1 MALTGSITA
10 GYATTQ
16 TIGIPLKKHI
26 LSAMFVQKKG
36 YLLILLK
43 K

>member
-26 LSAMFVQKKG
+26 LSAMFVQKMAI
-36 YLLILLK
+36 Y
-43 K
+43 